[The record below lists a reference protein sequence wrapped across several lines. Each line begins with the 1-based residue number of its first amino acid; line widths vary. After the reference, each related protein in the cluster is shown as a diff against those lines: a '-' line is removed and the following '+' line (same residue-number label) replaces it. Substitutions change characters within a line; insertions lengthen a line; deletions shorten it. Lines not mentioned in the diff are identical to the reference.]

1 MVPYKKSP
9 FREIDLV
16 CQSCG
21 ATSTDR
27 YVHPFCPV
35 FVCTNGNQPG
45 TLRPG
50 QDQPICGEC
59 YEQWLETHSV
69 WRPFAPPADIDGL
82 VLAQLKFLA
91 EGQRKTDGLGQITPF
106 NKDQKTPFGL
116 RQHEINADLSR
127 VPLAVLAAFPP
138 LTLKGLLSGHFSRVP
153 GVGLLGR
160 AERGKTMGLA
170 ALLKTCLTANAQN
183 LAPFVH
189 LRGECRKI
197 AWMNMKETF
206 ASWRLEAIDPQVAVD
221 VHHASTVRLLIMD
234 DVGRE
239 CPNKEHSARMENVD
253 AIITARDRS
262 DLPTLWTSNVE
273 PKVLEERYGA
283 PLYRRLTRLNPP
295 VWIEG

>member
-1 MVPYKKSP
+1 MVPYIKSP

-59 YEQWLETHSV
+59 YEQWLDTHSV
-69 WRPFAPPADIDGL
+69 WRPFDPPADIDAL
-82 VLAQLKFLA
+82 VLAQLESLA
-91 EGQRKTDGLGQITPF
+91 DGHRKPDGDTQR
-106 NKDQKTPFGL
+106 TPFGL
-116 RQHEINADLSR
+116 GQHEINADLAR
-127 VPLAVLAAFPP
+127 VPVPVLAAFPP

-170 ALLKTCLTANAQN
+170 ALLKTCLKANAQN
-183 LAPFVH
+183 LAPFVP
-189 LRGECRKI
+189 LRGEYRKI

-206 ASWRLEAIDPQVAVD
+206 TFWRLKGLDPQVAVD
-221 VHHASTVRLLIMD
+221 VRHASTVRLLFLD

-239 CPNKEHSARMENVD
+239 RTNIEDSAALENFD
-253 AIITARDRS
+253 AIITARDRAG
-262 DLPTLWTSNVE
+262 LPTLWTSNVE
-273 PKVLEERYGA
+273 PEVLEQRYKA
-283 PLYRRLTRLNPP
+283 PLYRRLTSLNSP